1 MNKYL
6 PKLILLVKIL
16 IPVFITYLVFSYGF
30 GENFN
35 ISNLFSASLTI
46 SPTRV
51 GEGSLTPKTSEIE
64 QSLPT
69 ESISPD
75 VVPIQDSQKPE
86 ITKVNIQNPV
96 DDILEKISILKQQI
110 AELTPEN
117 NEISQDVQ
125 QNEPLPLPLPLPLPP
140 ISLPKINIISNSV
153 NDISSNNSPVYPKIL
168 ISEVQV
174 AGLSDEKEEFVELY
188 NPNTTEID
196 LTSWYLQKKTKTGS
210 SYSTHAPNTLFS
222 GKKILANGYF
232 IIARE
237 NSSFANLS
245 DIITN
250 NSLTED
256 NSLILKNPNGEIS
269 DKLGFG
275 QAQEYESNFTQNS
288 ENGQSIGRKW
298 DAINN
303 IEQDTNDNSAD
314 FELQNPTPKAQN
326 ITFVISTPPD
336 LPPPTPTDTTAPEV
350 TFSISPIQI
359 NEIQTAGVTV
369 KDEFIELYNPND
381 IDINLESFE
390 LKKKVFPSGKESNLV
405 SSGSFSGTI
414 LAHRFFLIVPPQN
427 SDGTENY
434 TGLATPDLRYSGT
447 TFAIASNNTVLI
459 YNKEG
464 VLLDKVGFG
473 TAQDFETM
481 PIANPTTGKSIERK
495 ILGQDTDDNSADFI
509 ISDMPT
515 PGQ

>member
-16 IPVFITYLVFSYGF
+16 IPVFITYLVFTYGF

-303 IEQDTNDNSAD
+303 I
-314 FELQNPTPKAQN
+314 
-326 ITFVISTPPD
+326 
-336 LPPPTPTDTTAPEV
+336 
-350 TFSISPIQI
+350 
-359 NEIQTAGVTV
+359 
-369 KDEFIELYNPND
+369 
-381 IDINLESFE
+381 
-390 LKKKVFPSGKESNLV
+390 
-405 SSGSFSGTI
+405 
-414 LAHRFFLIVPPQN
+414 
-427 SDGTENY
+427 
-434 TGLATPDLRYSGT
+434 
-447 TFAIASNNTVLI
+447 
-459 YNKEG
+459 
-464 VLLDKVGFG
+464 
-473 TAQDFETM
+473 
-481 PIANPTTGKSIERK
+481 
-495 ILGQDTDDNSADFI
+495 
-509 ISDMPT
+509 
-515 PGQ
+515 